1 MAEATKGAMKEA
13 VAEAPARKVSKKEL
27 EARMKGLCKSRGWP
41 LGKIRGKQ
49 EGVKV

>member
-1 MAEATKGAMKEA
+1 MTEVKEAEAK
-13 VAEAPARKVSKKEL
+13 APARKVSKKEL
-27 EARMKGLCKSRGWP
+27 EARMEGLWKSRGWP